1 MGFSLCV
8 KSGEHSLLSMDSEKG
23 NSAMKLFVH
32 QLSLTGEET
41 FKVKSWAGLFSIMP
55 QKSRW
60 RLLLPLLLMMTSL
73 ASLALCDSADA
84 EDNVYVWRAGPWG
97 ECVGEEC
104 GPVGVQSRAV
114 WCAHAENWTTLLGNC
129 RVEERPP
136 NQRNCFRV
144 CEWHRDLFEWDTGE
158 WGSCRPLLGRGP
170 SPPSRRCEHSEGQ
183 RGVRTRTFGC
193 VQKTNRSAAVG
204 DEVCAYFAERPSAEQ
219 GCVLPCPRDC
229 VASEWAPW
237 SWCQRVGMGTCGEGS
252 RHRVRS
258 VLVPPSYGGTKCPEL
273 SQAEPCLVEEV
284 CPTADVE
291 DANTKSQYRL
301 KVGAWSACRPM
312 PQPRT
317 ARHTDRR
324 VPSSLSPAAA
334 AAPSAAPLHARGAR
348 EAAQQEQASPPR
360 LRELLKL
367 RRSRN
372 RERKQDVRLWDVQL
386 GSHRRS
392 VLCLGRDGKRVD
404 PQFCGDPGG
413 QPESLEPCVLSRAC
427 EVGEWSAWGPCSRS
441 CRSEEPGAVGG
452 AGFRS
457 RSRPMVQVAL
467 GGGRDCPPLEEDAP
481 CSASDRELPPCP
493 RYRWRGA
500 EWAECRVDALLSQ
513 QDRRRGNQTAWCGG
527 GIQTRDLYCILDD
540 ENIFSYLKSLRE
552 RGELPGNEKWRPTIV
567 PLLSVPLEISAP
579 KPVDGSVCPAQRSL
593 DVGRLCD
600 LPCPAECPVSAWTA
614 WGPCVP
620 ESCEEPQSKKG
631 FMLRERKV
639 LLPPFTSASSPY
651 SVSSLSARESGLGG
665 CPHLVEAIPCED
677 ARCHRWHVA
686 EVSIC
691 IPGNTKCGTGTQF
704 QRVVCYDRHGAEAGP
719 ELCGDP
725 GFPTQ
730 LSCLVPCPSDCVL
743 SEWTTWSPCSHTC
756 SSKNAEG
763 KQSRTRSIL
772 AFSGDGGQ
780 DCPGEPGLQE
790 WRPCNEYAC
799 TVYHW
804 QAGPWGPCAEE
815 PSLGVQ
821 QNATEGAA
829 ASTGETACAP
839 GVQTRKVICVRV
851 NVGQVSA
858 KKCPENLRPDPVR
871 RCLVLCRKDCVV
883 TPYSDWTPCSLT
895 CLHEGMLPARQSRY
909 RMVVQRAAN
918 GGRECPDALYEERPC
933 DVPPCPKYRWKTHK
947 WRRCQL
953 VPDSLRHSGD
963 GAGGTHVGTPERCGP
978 GLQIRA
984 LTCRR
989 EDGGQA
995 DPQECFRWASPAPGL
1010 TQPCRVA
1017 CQDDCVFTSWSRW
1030 SPCTAPSCG
1039 LNRSRRR
1046 APTGKSK
1053 KKPRCRDLQLYP
1065 LLESQPCPCVH
1076 YSPQPMGGWS
1086 DCVLPEGKAE
1096 AQLGM
1101 RVTGD
1106 LRECGQGTAYRALAC
1121 FDQEG
1126 RLADLALC
1134 STADYQEESCV
1145 VPCPSDCKLSEWS
1158 SWSRCTKSCGS
1169 GMKVRSK
1176 WLREKPYNRGRPCP
1190 KLDHVNQVYEAVPCH
1205 SECGQHVWISE
1216 PWTVCHVTRIGA
1228 TDSCGEGSQTRT
1240 VRCVVNTVE
1249 GPGDT
1254 VDDPLC
1260 DSDVRL
1266 DGVRQCRLPC
1276 PNECVMSEWGPWT
1289 KCPQPCDVETV
1300 RIRSRFIQRMPA
1312 DGETCPEDT
1321 ESEHCVLNQNC
1332 FHYRYNLT
1340 EWSTCQLSERAVCGQ
1355 GSRTRM
1361 LDCVRS
1367 DSKSVDLK
1375 YCEALGLERPR
1386 GMGEPCSVECS
1397 LNCQLSEWSA
1407 WTSCSHTCGLNGWTH
1422 RSRRVLQEPRGEGR
1436 SCPLQMEQN
1445 KPCAVTPCYRWQ
1457 LGEWSECKV
1466 EGGDCG
1472 EGTRERNLTCLVH
1485 NGTEQHAGVGNA
1497 VEEELCAEAEPV
1509 LGTDEQPG
1517 LRVPCSVPCPGDC
1530 RLSDWSEWGPCQLT
1544 CEGSVSLGGVGVQAR
1559 SRAVIALDGGD
1570 QDSCPDQPWEARDCD
1585 EGSCYTYEWKTSP
1598 WKGAQR
1604 LVWCERSDGIHVTGG
1619 CSPMTQPQSVR
1630 VCEPPCLLPNSY
1642 CAQGGVCRCEEGYQ
1656 EVMTPRGLLEHCSKL
1671 QPGRDGEPP
1680 NEGQPA
1686 TPDHGPGWENTDDP
1700 GPSEVLRT
1708 WTLQP
1713 YGPDGRL
1720 RTWVY
1725 GVSAAALVLLVFII
1739 SMTYLACKRPKRQ
1752 MRRVPKRK
1760 PLPLAYDGDAD
1771 L

>member
-1 MGFSLCV
+1 MMRLPSEEGGC
-8 KSGEHSLLSMDSEKG
+8 SGG
-23 NSAMKLFVH
+23 
-32 QLSLTGEET
+32 
-41 FKVKSWAGLFSIMP
+41 
-55 QKSRW
+55 
-60 RLLLPLLLMMTSL
+60 
-73 ASLALCDSADA
+73 A
-84 EDNVYVWRAGPWG
+84 ESRAGPWG

-129 RVEERPP
+129 RLEERPP

-158 WGSCRPLLGRGP
+158 WGSCRPLLSRGP
-170 SPPSRRCEHSEGQ
+170 SATSRRCEHSEGQ

-237 SWCQRVGMGTCGEGS
+237 SRCQRVGMGTCGEGS
-252 RHRVRS
+252 RYRVRS

-291 DANTKSQYRL
+291 DVNIKSQYVYCFPIVFYYVMYLWLYIYIYIIISHVRYRLLDYGLVNASYRL

-324 VPSSLSPAAA
+324 VPSSLSPALSSSAV
-334 AAPSAAPLHARGAR
+334 APSAAPLHARGTR

-386 GSHRRS
+386 GFHRRS

-404 PQFCGDPGG
+404 LQFCGDPGG
-413 QPESLEPCVLSRAC
+413 QPESLEPCVLARAC

-441 CRSEEPGAVGG
+441 CRSEEPGAMGG

-457 RSRPMVQVAL
+457 RTRPMVQVAL
-467 GGGRDCPPLEEDAP
+467 GGGRDCPPLEEEEP

-665 CPHLVEAIPCED
+665 CPHLVESIPCED

-704 QRVVCYDRHGAEAGP
+704 QRVVCYDRHGTEAGP

-725 GFPTQ
+725 DFPTQ

-743 SEWTTWSPCSHTC
+743 SEWTMWSPCSHTC

-790 WRPCNEYAC
+790 WRPCNEHAC

-839 GVQTRKVICVRV
+839 GVQTRKVICVRI

-858 KKCPENLRPDPVR
+858 KKMASWLELCLPSPVT
-871 RCLVLCRKDCVV
+871 V
-883 TPYSDWTPCSLT
+883 
-895 CLHEGMLPARQSRY
+895 
-909 RMVVQRAAN
+909 RA
-918 GGRECPDALYEERPC
+918 
-933 DVPPCPKYRWKTHK
+933 
-947 WRRCQL
+947 
-953 VPDSLRHSGD
+953 
-963 GAGGTHVGTPERCGP
+963 
-978 GLQIRA
+978 
-984 LTCRR
+984 
-989 EDGGQA
+989 
-995 DPQECFRWASPAPGL
+995 
-1010 TQPCRVA
+1010 
-1017 CQDDCVFTSWSRW
+1017 
-1030 SPCTAPSCG
+1030 
-1039 LNRSRRR
+1039 
-1046 APTGKSK
+1046 GKSK

-1106 LRECGQGTAYRALAC
+1106 LRECGQGASYRALAC

-1134 STADYQEESCV
+1134 STTDYQEESCV

-1190 KLDHVNQVYEAVPCH
+1190 KLDHVNQASLRRCSLTALAPTVFSGYTRGDLCFCAQVYEAVPCH

-1228 TDSCGEGSQTRT
+1228 TDSCGEGSQTRP

-1260 DSDVRL
+1260 DTDVRL
-1266 DGVRQCRLPC
+1266 EGVRQCRLPC

-1375 YCEALGLERPR
+1375 HCEALGLERPR
-1386 GMGEPCSVECS
+1386 GMGDPCSVECS
-1397 LNCQLSEWSA
+1397 LNCQLSEWSS

-1457 LGEWSECKV
+1457 LGVWSECKV

-1485 NGTEQHAGVGNA
+1485 NGTEQDAGVGNA

-1509 LGTDEQPG
+1509 LGADEQPA
-1517 LRVPCSVPCPGDC
+1517 LRVPCSVPCP
-1530 RLSDWSEWGPCQLT
+1530 
-1544 CEGSVSLGGVGVQAR
+1544 
-1559 SRAVIALDGGD
+1559 
-1570 QDSCPDQPWEARDCD
+1570 
-1585 EGSCYTYEWKTSP
+1585 EGSCYTYEWKSSP

-1604 LVWCERSDGIHVTGG
+1604 QVWCERSDGVHVTGTDK
-1619 CSPMTQPQSVR
+1619 SI
-1630 VCEPPCLLPNSY
+1630 
-1642 CAQGGVCRCEEGYQ
+1642 
-1656 EVMTPRGLLEHCSKL
+1656 L
-1671 QPGRDGEPP
+1671 QPRK
-1680 NEGQPA
+1680 Q
-1686 TPDHGPGWENTDDP
+1686 WE
-1700 GPSEVLRT
+1700 L
-1708 WTLQP
+1708 
-1713 YGPDGRL
+1713 
-1720 RTWVY
+1720 
-1725 GVSAAALVLLVFII
+1725 
-1739 SMTYLACKRPKRQ
+1739 
-1752 MRRVPKRK
+1752 
-1760 PLPLAYDGDAD
+1760 
-1771 L
+1771 